1 MTELSVLVR
10 FVQLAAGAQLL
21 GALLFLLLVWRPARA
36 RAFPAPASTEDT
48 SGAWVDGA
56 LLRLAGWAVLASLA
70 AGVAALGLQAAR
82 VTGDPAAAWS
92 PVVVGEVLA
101 ETQYGTAWLVRMAA
115 LAFLATFLLLR
126 ERERD
131 GKDWWALR
139 LEVAGLGAVAFA
151 GVAWTGHAATA
162 ETWRPLAADAT
173 HLLATGLWLGGL
185 APLALVL
192 GSVRTEPT
200 DPRTVA
206 VAVEASRRFSAMAL
220 GGMILLVGT
229 GLLNAGAQ
237 VGGVPPLVG
246 TPYGRLLLLKLALL
260 LPVLGL
266 ALANR
271 VRLLPRLGADTAA
284 TRLHLARLRRN
295 VLVEAALGLGIILV
309 VAALGLT
316 PPARHVPPDWPFPF
330 RLAWDATR
338 ALPGVQT
345 RVAVGSQLAVLGL
358 VAALVA
364 VIIRRRRWAWVAG
377 AGSLAIVLGLAVALP
392 PLAVDAYPTTY
403 LRPPIV
409 YTAISIAHGLD
420 LYRTHCVACHGVAGY
435 GDGPGAAGLPRRPAD
450 LTARHTADHTVG
462 DLYWWLSHGI
472 PAAGMPGFA
481 DRLGPDERWDLINF
495 LRTLAAAEQARGLGP
510 VVESTASLVAPD
522 FSFTTGVGE
531 ARSLKDF
538 RGQAIVLLV
547 FFTLPDSVERLVALN
562 GAYRSL
568 RLLGAEVVAIPVGV
582 GAEVYRAL
590 AGQPVFFPIAVEGAA
605 EAATTYRLFRRDLT
619 AEGQLPEPPP
629 PRHMELLV
637 DRQGYLRGRFIPGA
651 AKNGWTDPARLV
663 AEVERLAGEAPR
675 APVLDEHVH

>member
-1 MTELSVLVR
+1 MTGLSILVR

-36 RAFPAPASTEDT
+36 RALPAPASTEDA
-48 SGAWVDGA
+48 SGAWVDRA
-56 LLRLAGWAVLASLA
+56 LLRLASWAVLASLA

-82 VTGDPAAAWS
+82 AAGDAAAAWS
-92 PVVVGEVLA
+92 PVVVGELLTG
-101 ETQYGTAWLVRMAA
+101 TQYGTAWLVRMAA
-115 LAFLATFLLLR
+115 LGLLGAFLLLR

-139 LEVAGLGAVAFA
+139 LEAAGLGAVAFA

-162 ETWRPLAADAT
+162 EAWRPLAADAT
-173 HLLATGLWLGGL
+173 HLLATALWVGGL
-185 APLALVL
+185 TPLALVL

-206 VAVEASRRFSAMAL
+206 VVVEASRRFSAIAL

-229 GLLNAGAQ
+229 GLLNGGEQ
-237 VGGVPPLVG
+237 VGGVPALVG
-246 TPYGRLLLLKLALL
+246 TAYGRLLLLKLALL
-260 LPVLGL
+260 VPALGL
-266 ALANR
+266 AAVNR
-271 VRLLPRLGADTAA
+271 VGVLPRLGNDAGTA
-284 TRLHLARLRRN
+284 RVELARLRRN
-295 VLVEAALGLGIILV
+295 VLLEAALGLGMLLV

-316 PPARHVPPDWPFPF
+316 PPARHVPPSWPFSV
-330 RLAWDATR
+330 RLAWDVTR
-338 ALPGVQT
+338 TLPGVQT

-364 VIIRRRRWAWVAG
+364 VVIRRRRWAWIAG

-403 LRPPIV
+403 LRPPIA
-409 YTAISIAHGLD
+409 YTAISIARGLD

-435 GDGPGAAGLPRRPAD
+435 GDGPAAAGLPRRPAD
-450 LTARHTADHTVG
+450 LTAQHTADHTVG

-481 DRLGPDERWDLINF
+481 DRLGPDDRWDLINF

-510 VVESTASLVAPD
+510 VVEPTAWLVAPD

-547 FFTLPDSVERLVALN
+547 LFTLPDSVERLVALN

-568 RLLGAEVVAIPVGV
+568 RLLGAEIVAIPVGV

-590 AGQPVFFPIAVEGAA
+590 AGQPVFFPIALDGAF
-605 EAATTYRLFRRDLT
+605 EAATTYLLVRRDLT
-619 AEGQLPEPPP
+619 AEGQRPEPPL

-651 AKNGWTDPARLV
+651 AKDGWTDPARLV
-663 AEVERLAGEAPR
+663 AEVERLAKEAPR
-675 APVLDEHVH
+675 GPAPDEHIH